1 MKKLKNKNMWAYL
14 LFWSWNVIFLAFM
27 LFGFAPTL
35 LPELLTAVQ
44 AGTIPVNFLVYG
56 TILAVIPLLA
66 VILGLT
72 WLRREPG
79 KLFVLGYGVE
89 GPMML
94 VLAVRF
100 FLIQQATL
108 AVTFVLVIA
117 ALGILTLL
125 WTLLDRK
132 IEERGA
138 LLTGFRV
145 AGLTLLL
152 LVGIYVSVW
161 LLFYIIPIIAQSG
174 SIISDLAQEIWRS
187 LTNLSWENLVEGW
200 RFIPFAVLGVL
211 LFAYTG
217 TLFVLMPIAVPIT
230 YIRAWWQSI
239 QQLKGQAQMAWVVA
253 VPTAVLVI
261 CVLALAWTDPQP
273 QQNAFALL
281 EAPPTTIGEATALL
295 EQEEAIRAGLLNA
308 YLAPRRYLSA
318 EGEMDHI
325 SDIYESALNMEPEQ
339 AAQVQHLYEG
349 VARPILYKPVNPPA
363 ETEFDRWQNQ
373 VFIEEPDRAAELYEQ
388 FFDEPITNGEKE
400 TIVRA
405 VRSTWMPEQAR
416 AGWQAVDDREVYL
429 ARQETTVTEQ
439 GDWAEIEVYE
449 VYENQTGQRQEVV
462 YYFSLPETAVI
473 TGIWLGESDDKSE
486 AFSYHVAPRGAAQA
500 VYQNEVRRNVDP
512 ALVEQIGPIQYR
524 LRVFPILPQEWDWN
538 EASGRSTLAESPPMH
553 LWFSYRTMADDQVWP
568 MPALADLRNVYWD
581 DETVRL
587 VNGVETAVS
596 AALNAGVSEAW
607 LPSAI
612 PATSPI
618 MPATH
623 LTQFADGQIVQARP
637 ATAEDVPE
645 MPADVNVAVVLD
657 RSRSMAKISDDV
669 AAVLTQVDGLADNVD
684 VYLTAA
690 AFRGEEPTVVSLANL
705 NVDDIIYFGGQDA
718 AELLSQFNELYDG
731 QPYDIVLVMTD
742 QTGFGITDES
752 AEIAVPEMPV
762 WMVHLGGNFPLG
774 YDDATLAAI
783 QGSGGGVAAT
793 VDEALTRWMVKADAA
808 ESDVVTDLVDGYL
821 WQTGNSEQMAGLTPA
836 LSAVETAVSTNLV
849 EHEAT
854 DDFAALAAR
863 QVILA
868 AMQRHRQTLSTLD
881 LLDSLHALAQDQS
894 IVTPY
899 SSMIVLVNERQE
911 QLLKDLEAQD
921 DRFEREFEDVG
932 ETETITVTGVPE
944 PEEWLLMLLAG
955 LVLVWYGTKSR
966 RAQTVVD
973 F

>member
-1 MKKLKNKNMWAYL
+1 MKKLKSKNFWAYL

-44 AGTIPVNFLVYG
+44 SGTIPIHFLIYG
-56 TILAVIPLLA
+56 TVLAAIPLLA

-125 WTLLDRK
+125 WTLLDRR
-132 IEERGA
+132 IDERG
-138 LLTGFRV
+138 TGLNGIRV

-161 LLFYIIPIIAQSG
+161 LLFYIIPLIAQSG
-174 SIISDLAQEIWRS
+174 SIINEISKELWRG
-187 LTNLSWENLVEGW
+187 LVNFSWEDLREGW
-200 RFIPFAVLGVL
+200 RYIPFAVLGFL
-211 LFAYTG
+211 LLAYTA

-230 YIRAWWQSI
+230 YARAWWQSI
-239 QQLKGQAQMAWVVA
+239 QRFKGQVRAGWVVV

-273 QQNAFALL
+273 QKNAFALL
-281 EAPPTTIGEATALL
+281 ESPPTTIVEAAALL
-295 EQEEAIRAGLLNA
+295 DQEEAIRAGLLNA

-325 SDIYESALNMEPEQ
+325 SDMYEYALNMTPEQ

-349 VARPILYKPVNPPA
+349 VARPILYKPIKPQA
-363 ETEFDRWQNQ
+363 ETEVNRWQNQ
-373 VFIEEPDRAAELYEQ
+373 VFIDEPAQAADLYEQ
-388 FFDEPITNGEKE
+388 FFDEPITDGEKE

-405 VRSTWMPEQAR
+405 ARSTWMPEQAR

-429 ARQETTVTEQ
+429 THQETTVTEQ
-439 GDWAEIEVYE
+439 GDWAEVEVYE
-449 VYENQTGQRQEVV
+449 VYENQTSQRQEVV

-473 TGIWLGESDDKSE
+473 TGIWLGESADKSE

-512 ALVEQIGPIQYR
+512 ALVEQIGPTQYR
-524 LRVFPILPQEWDWN
+524 LRVFPILPQEWDWD

-553 LWFSYRTMADDQVWP
+553 LWFSYRTMADEQAWP
-568 MPALADLRNVYWD
+568 LPALADLRNVYWD
-581 DETVRL
+581 DKTVRL

-596 AALNAGVSEAW
+596 EAW
-607 LPSAI
+607 LPPEI
-612 PATSPI
+612 PAASPI
-618 MPATH
+618 TPATH
-623 LTQFADGQIVQARP
+623 LTQFAEGQIVQARP
-637 ATAEDVPE
+637 ATAEDVPAI
-645 MPADVNVAVVLD
+645 PADVNIAVVLD
-657 RSRSMAKISDDV
+657 RSRSMAEISDDV
-669 AAVLTQVDGLADNVD
+669 AAALTQVYGLANNVD
-684 VYLTAA
+684 VYLTAS
-690 AFRGEEPTVVSLANL
+690 AFRGEEPSVVSLANL
-705 NVDDIIYFGGQDA
+705 NVADIIYFGGQDA
-718 AELLSQFNELYDG
+718 AELLSQFNELYNN
-731 QPYDIVLVMTD
+731 QPYDIVLVLTD
-742 QTGFGITDES
+742 QTGFGIMDES
-752 AEIAVPEMPV
+752 LEIAVPKMPV
-762 WMVHLGGNFPLG
+762 WMIHLGGNFPLG
-774 YDDATLAAI
+774 YDDATLAVI

-793 VDEALTRWMVKADAA
+793 VDEAVTRWLVKADAA
-808 ESDVVTDLVDGYL
+808 ESDVVTDLVDGYV
-821 WQTGNSEQMAGLTPA
+821 WQTGALEQMAEL
-836 LSAVETAVSTNLV
+836 TAVSANLI
-849 EHEAT
+849 EHKTT

-868 AMQRHRQTLSTLD
+868 AMQRHREKLSSLD

-911 QLLKDLEAQD
+911 QLLKELEEQD

-932 ETETITVTGVPE
+932 ETETISVTGVPE
-944 PEEWLLMLLAG
+944 PEEWLLLILAG
-955 LVLVWYGTKSR
+955 LVLVWYWSKSR
-966 RAQTVVD
+966 RPVVGY
-973 F
+973 